1 MYFIIWLQIND
12 LACKKWNGFGNS
24 VGVADNMVAEI
35 VLQLSNGKN
44 IQEAF
49 LYGVASGR
57 AATMNAGMKLCHKK
71 MQMSFTF
78 N

>member
-1 MYFIIWLQIND
+1 
-12 LACKKWNGFGNS
+12 
-24 VGVADNMVAEI
+24 MVAGI

-57 AATMNAGMKLCHKK
+57 AATMNAGTELYHKK
-71 MQMSFTF
+71 DADELYFQLESQYQRNMIIPS
-78 N
+78 